1 MLLSKE
7 VSYEKMFSL
16 VLALSL
22 LLSLSTTGYAAVNDD
37 CNNITIDVFEEHFY
51 YDGDC
56 RTENCI
62 RLQKSFPNFLHSSHA
77 LRCVAAYFFVKGA
90 DANEISFG

>member
-22 LLSLSTTGYAAVNDD
+22 LLSLSTTGYVAVNDD

-62 RLQKSFPNFLHSSHA
+62 RLQKSFLRSSKEKEHIDEPPPQKLA
-77 LRCVAAYFFVKGA
+77 PK
-90 DANEISFG
+90 I

>member
-1 MLLSKE
+1 MFLSKE

-16 VLALSL
+16 VLCTILTPFFVYYWL
-22 LLSLSTTGYAAVNDD
+22 CAVNDD
-37 CNNITIDVFEEHFY
+37 CNNITIDVSEEHFY

-62 RLQKSFPNFLHSSHA
+62 RLQKSFLRSSKEKEHIDEPTP
-77 LRCVAAYFFVKGA
+77 R
-90 DANEISFG
+90 S

>member
-37 CNNITIDVFEEHFY
+37 CNNITIDVSEEHFIM
-51 YDGDC
+51 
-56 RTENCI
+56 TEI
-62 RLQKSFPNFLHSSHA
+62 VEQKIVSGCKNLS
-77 LRCVAAYFFVKGA
+77 
-90 DANEISFG
+90 

>member
-22 LLSLSTTGYAAVNDD
+22 LLSLSTTGYVVVNDD
-37 CNNITIDVFEEHFY
+37 CNNGID
-51 YDGDC
+51 
-56 RTENCI
+56 
-62 RLQKSFPNFLHSSHA
+62 
-77 LRCVAAYFFVKGA
+77 
-90 DANEISFG
+90 

>member
-37 CNNITIDVFEEHFY
+37 CNNITIDVLKNIFIM
-51 YDGDC
+51 
-56 RTENCI
+56 TEI
-62 RLQKSFPNFLHSSHA
+62 VEQKIVSGCKNLS
-77 LRCVAAYFFVKGA
+77 
-90 DANEISFG
+90 